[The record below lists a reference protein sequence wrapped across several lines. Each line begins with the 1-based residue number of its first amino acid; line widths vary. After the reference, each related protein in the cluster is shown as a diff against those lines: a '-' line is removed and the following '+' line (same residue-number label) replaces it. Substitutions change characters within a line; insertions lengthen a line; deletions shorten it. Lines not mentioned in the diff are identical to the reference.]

1 MSGRFK
7 FSGQFLPLEHMHRRQ
22 LVLQFLELLT
32 VVDALAHTLPAEVED
47 FLRDAEVIIYLL
59 RNVTQN
65 HLLDFLAHC
74 LNLLVFVHF
83 VR

>member
-1 MSGRFK
+1 
-7 FSGQFLPLEHMHRRQ
+7 MHRRQ

-47 FLRDAEVIIYLL
+47 FLGDAEVIIYLL
-59 RNVTQN
+59 RNVTQD
-65 HLLDFLAHC
+65 HLLDSLAHC
-74 LNLLVFVHF
+74 LNLLVLIHF